1 MMRGERIPA
10 LAERASAAC
19 LDWAGRIFENQELQ
33 AKARALRARAGVR
46 EVIVSVKDALA
57 ARTR

>member
-19 LDWAGRIFENQELQ
+19 LDLAGRIFENQDLQ